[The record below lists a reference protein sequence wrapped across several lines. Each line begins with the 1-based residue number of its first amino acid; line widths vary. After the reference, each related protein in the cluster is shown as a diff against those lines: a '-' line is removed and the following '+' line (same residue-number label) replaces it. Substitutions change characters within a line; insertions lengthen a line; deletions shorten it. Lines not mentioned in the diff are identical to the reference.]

1 MHLKAIFFIFSLLF
15 LSQFQVTHAQ
25 SKKEQI
31 ETLILKKD
39 SLTRVIELEREKDSV
54 YKAKQDQ
61 FISTLNS
68 VIEQYENQQ
77 AQSKRM
83 IEVMDKKIIALEERI
98 KSFSDSLSYLQS
110 ELTKY
115 QELEL
120 SHFVGEWLGE
130 DRFEG
135 GSISIGGNIFEG
147 YSASYTTYGPFQETY
162 RIERINKNKIIL
174 YLLAVEGTMSFA
186 ESMGDEFFVIV
197 KKCSN
202 EKFAEVEIVS
212 ENQLKINTNFKCDFL
227 PPGWTRSFFSAGIY
241 TKKKNEY

>member
-1 MHLKAIFFIFSLLF
+1 MNLKTTLFIFSLLYF
-15 LSQFQVTHAQ
+15 SQIQFIHAQ

-31 ETLILKKD
+31 EILILKKD

-68 VIEQYENQQ
+68 VIEQHEIQQ

-83 IEVMDKKIIALEERI
+83 IEEMDKKIIALEERI
-98 KSFSDSLSYLQS
+98 KPFSDSLSYLQS

-130 DRFEG
+130 DKFEG

-227 PPGWTRSFFSAGIY
+227 PPGWTRSFLSAGIY